1 MKCTAALLAL
11 LALVGCATVEDR
23 DCRRTADILNDA
35 DHYRV
40 CLIQKGKA

>member
-1 MKCTAALLAL
+1 MKRAAALLAL
-11 LALVGCATVEDR
+11 LALAGCATVEDR
-23 DCRRTADILNDA
+23 DCRRTADILQDP